1 MQEHPVPQNVT
12 GYEFHLIGQM
22 TLKQFMEIAAG
33 VILAVV
39 INMTNL
45 PVFIKYP
52 LMAIAGLTGVA
63 LAFVPL
69 EGRPLD
75 RWFLAFVRSI
85 YQPTM
90 FFWKKTQTVPDVFE
104 YKVPANLDTTPKV
117 DYKPLRDSRVKEF
130 LTTLPSASVS
140 TQPDDD
146 DLRAQ
151 AILALF
157 ESPSVK
163 PTPQLIPPTPI
174 QEAMKIPLP
183 TKTESSSPISARIL
197 ESENAPVVSPQPSVT
212 KSHEESAGTTDVQ
225 VPTIEPV
232 GYQTHAEIP
241 LPQAPVSATNPG
253 LSGEFTVVK
262 PTTPNSF
269 TNQGIKPVQTLSSLP
284 FPSKPT
290 VPNMVVGMVVS
301 AEGKILEN
309 AIVTISK
316 ATDHTPVRALKTN
329 ALGQFAVVTPLEKG
343 DYIIS
348 VEKDGSHFDNQSL
361 VLNNQVVEPI
371 LIQAS

>member
-22 TLKQFMEIAAG
+22 TLKQFMEIAGG

-52 LMAIAGLTGVA
+52 LMAIVGLAGVA

-75 RWFLAFVRSI
+75 RWFLAFIRSI

-104 YKVPANLDTTPKV
+104 YKVPTNLDTTPKV

-130 LTTLPSASVS
+130 LTTLPSASAS
-140 TQPDDD
+140 AQPDDD
-146 DLRAQ
+146 DVRAQ

-157 ESPSVK
+157 ENPAIK
-163 PTPQLIPPTPI
+163 PTPQAIPSAPI
-174 QEAMKIPLP
+174 EEAMKIPLP
-183 TKTESSSPISARIL
+183 TKPEASTPISARIL
-197 ESENAPVVSPQPSVT
+197 ETENIPVAPTQATIS

-225 VPTIEPV
+225 VPKIEPV
-232 GYQTHAEIP
+232 GYKTHTEIP
-241 LPQAPVSATNPG
+241 LPQAPLSTANPG

-262 PTTPNSF
+262 PSTPTTFPEQ
-269 TNQGIKPVQTLSSLP
+269 TLKPVQTLSSLP

-329 ALGQFAVVTPLEKG
+329 TLGQFAVVTPLETG
-343 DYIIS
+343 DYILS

>member
-22 TLKQFMEIAAG
+22 TLKQFMEIAGG

-52 LMAIAGLTGVA
+52 LMAIVGLTGLA

-75 RWFLAFVRSI
+75 RWFLAFIRSI

-90 FFWKKTQTVPDVFE
+90 FFWKKTQTIPDVFE
-104 YKVPANLDTTPKV
+104 YKVPTNLDTTPKV
-117 DYKPLRDSRVKEF
+117 DYRPLRDSRVKEF
-130 LTTLPSASVS
+130 LTTLPSASMS
-140 TQPDDD
+140 SQPDAD
-146 DLRAQ
+146 DLKAQ

-157 ESPSVK
+157 ENPSIA
-163 PTPQLIPPTPI
+163 PTPQPTTVPI

-183 TKTESSSPISARIL
+183 TKTENTLPVSARIL
-197 ESENAPVVSPQPSVT
+197 ESDNEVAVPS
-212 KSHEESAGTTDVQ
+212 ESVISKEHNDSVGTTDVQ
-225 VPTIEPV
+225 VPQIQPV
-232 GYQTHAEIP
+232 GYKTHTEIS
-241 LPQAPVSATNPG
+241 LPASPISASNPA

-262 PTTPNSF
+262 PTVSNSF
-269 TNQGIKPVQTLSSLP
+269 PGQTLKPVQTLSSLP

-301 AEGKILEN
+301 SDGKILEN

-316 ATDHTPVRALKTN
+316 AADHTPVRALKTN
-329 ALGQFAVVTPLEKG
+329 TLGQFAVVTPLDKG
-343 DYIIS
+343 EYMIS
-348 VEKDGSHFDNQSL
+348 VEKDGSLFDNQSL

>member
-183 TKTESSSPISARIL
+183 TKTE
-197 ESENAPVVSPQPSVT
+197 
-212 KSHEESAGTTDVQ
+212 
-225 VPTIEPV
+225 
-232 GYQTHAEIP
+232 
-241 LPQAPVSATNPG
+241 
-253 LSGEFTVVK
+253 
-262 PTTPNSF
+262 
-269 TNQGIKPVQTLSSLP
+269 
-284 FPSKPT
+284 
-290 VPNMVVGMVVS
+290 
-301 AEGKILEN
+301 
-309 AIVTISK
+309 
-316 ATDHTPVRALKTN
+316 
-329 ALGQFAVVTPLEKG
+329 
-343 DYIIS
+343 
-348 VEKDGSHFDNQSL
+348 
-361 VLNNQVVEPI
+361 
-371 LIQAS
+371 